1 MWGLASQARSRSA
14 RVAGP
19 GPCRFASRKSE
30 SLRTIFPTVFPR
42 EGSGAP
48 RGPSRVSASVSR
60 VAPRLPSWHCRPAPA
75 GSPDSYRVAFY
86 QYLSAFP
93 STRLFSSM
101 PRSETDPQYASGGSS
116 PEHPGAAGGNGPA
129 YYSDPK
135 SSFASVN
142 PPAYTGQALPPL
154 SSDSCPYPYSPSSY
168 SPDLG
173 PVTSPSDQAF
183 PPSYDPSYSQ
193 GQPHAYA
200 PLQPPHNAYP
210 PPKHDPSYSVYG
222 GQNAT
227 GFGAPAYSPPAPCP
241 SYGAQAGAPYPPPGG
256 YAPNP
261 GYPGSPAG
269 PWASGPGAGP
279 RRGHAPGYGDQRSRG
294 TEAPWRHSQ
303 LSQDGSRRG
312 RYDAGAMGSHL
323 VEPKWSEE
331 QLAPIEKDF
340 YVEHPSV
347 ASRTDEEVAAF
358 LEANAMRIDGQEPK
372 PRPVFSFEE
381 TGFPTAI
388 QNQLRK
394 MNFAEPTAIQKIG
407 WPTALSGRDMIGIAQ
422 TGSGKTLGFLLPGL
436 VHAAAQPPLAQGQ
449 GPIVLVLAPTRE
461 LAMQIRHE
469 CMRFTEGLSLAS
481 SEDPQRADTKF
492 RTACVYGGV
501 PRQGQATEL
510 RNGAE
515 ILIAT
520 PGRLIDFLDLGV
532 TNLKRVSYI
541 VLDEAD
547 RMMDMGFEPQV
558 RKIFSQVRPDR
569 QTLLWSAT
577 WPKEVRGL
585 ASEFCRTRV
594 VKLQVGK
601 ADLQA
606 NANVTQRIEVVS
618 SNQLQH
624 RLLSVLQEEVT
635 GQKTL
640 IFCETKRQCDQL
652 CRELRYRQ
660 LRALAIHG
668 DKEQRE
674 RDRILHDFRKGD
686 CEILLATDVA
696 SRGLD
701 IQDVKF
707 VINYDVPKNIE
718 SYIHRIGRTGRAG
731 NKGTAI
737 SFFQYDFYS
746 PEKVT
751 MARKIC
757 EVMRSVG
764 QEPPADLEKIGAP
777 RAPSKSRM

>member
-1 MWGLASQARSRSA
+1 MSRTE
-14 RVAGP
+14 R
-19 GPCRFASRKSE
+19 
-30 SLRTIFPTVFPR
+30 
-42 EGSGAP
+42 
-48 RGPSRVSASVSR
+48 
-60 VAPRLPSWHCRPAPA
+60 
-75 GSPDSYRVAFY
+75 DY
-86 QYLSAFP
+86 
-93 STRLFSSM
+93 
-101 PRSETDPQYASGGSS
+101 QYASDSTYPGETHSDASAGSV
-116 PEHPGAAGGNGPA
+116 HPHGA
-129 YYSDPK
+129 DP
-135 SSFASVN
+135 SSFASVA
-142 PPAYTGQALPPL
+142 PPTYAGQALPPL
-154 SSDSCPYPYSPSSY
+154 ASSSCPYPYSPSSY

-173 PVTSPSDQAF
+173 PVTSSEQASPHSHPHPTY
-183 PPSYDPSYSQ
+183 PPGYPAAYSPP
-193 GQPHAYA
+193 QPLH
-200 PLQPPHNAYP
+200 HAYP
-210 PPKHDPSYSVYG
+210 PPKQDGYSVYG
-222 GQNAT
+222 GLNAT
-227 GFGAPAYSPPAPCP
+227 GFGAPTYHPHGHAPSP
-241 SYGAQAGAPYPPPGG
+241 YGSQEGSPYPAPGG
-256 YAPNP
+256 YNPNP
-261 GYPGSPAG
+261 AYPGG
-269 PWASGPGAGP
+269 PGAAPGWTSGPGAGP
-279 RRGHAPGYGDQRSRG
+279 RRIPQSPGFGDQRARG
-294 TEAPWRHSQ
+294 PDTPWRHSQ
-303 LSQDGSRRG
+303 LGQDGGNRRG
-312 RYDAGAMGSHL
+312 RYDAGTMGSHL

-331 QLAPIEKDF
+331 QLAPIKKDF

-347 ASRTDEEVAAF
+347 ASRTEDEVAAF
-358 LEANAMRIDGQEPK
+358 LEANAMRIDGQEPT

-381 TGFPTAI
+381 AGFPAPI
-388 QNQLRK
+388 QNQLKK

-436 VHAAAQPPLAQGQ
+436 VHASAQPPLAPGQ

-469 CMRFTEGLSLAS
+469 CMRFTEGLALS
-481 SEDPQRADTKF
+481 SSAEDQEGGQRSGVRF

-606 NANVTQRIEVVS
+606 NANVTQRVEVVS

-624 RLLSVLQEEVT
+624 RLLSVLQEDIA

-701 IQDVKF
+701 IHDVKF

-764 QEPPADLEKIGAP
+764 QEPPPELEKIGAP
-777 RAPSKSRM
+777 RASSRSRM